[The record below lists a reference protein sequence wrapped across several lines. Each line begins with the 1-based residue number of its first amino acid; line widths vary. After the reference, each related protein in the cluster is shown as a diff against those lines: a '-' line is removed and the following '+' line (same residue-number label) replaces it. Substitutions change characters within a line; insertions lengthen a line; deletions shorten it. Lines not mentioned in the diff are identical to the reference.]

1 MLRVVG
7 YERTVPDVPTPAERQ
22 ALLFV
27 AAIAALGIGVRA
39 WRAIDRPEPDRT
51 ARGALAEQLSQVDS
65 AIASGGARRRERPP
79 RSDPRSRNDAPR
91 DPAPPRTPRSPPNA
105 PAPLGPVDVD
115 LATLEELDRLPGIGP
130 ALAAR
135 IVEDRGRNG
144 PFGSLA
150 GLDRVKG
157 IGPALAERL
166 RPHVTFSL
174 SPRPPDTEVPVA
186 GSTRRGRRP

>member
-1 MLRVVG
+1 M
-7 YERTVPDVPTPAERQ
+7 PTPAERQ

-39 WRAIDRPEPDRT
+39 WKAIDRPEADRT
-51 ARGALAEQLSQVDS
+51 ARGALADQISQVDS
-65 AIASGGARRRERPP
+65 AIAVGGARRRDPTARPP
-79 RSDPRSRNDAPR
+79 SRANAGREKRPPVKAPS
-91 DPAPPRTPRSPPNA
+91 APVVSA
-105 PAPLGPVDVD
+105 PAGPVDVD
-115 LATLEELDRLPGIGP
+115 LATPEELDRLPGIGP

-135 IVEDRGRNG
+135 IVEDRERNG

-174 SPRPPDTEVPVA
+174 SPRPHDTEVPVA
-186 GSTRRGRRP
+186 KGTRRGRRP